1 MDETVNFLYLLELT
15 DFLIKEEKRMTD
27 FEVFLRKAR
36 EQKTDNSSINFL
48 PINSEDRAIIEKL
61 EKDGLIKNARYI
73 GMKAVGFDLT
83 YDGLHYFD

>member
-27 FEVFLRKAR
+27 FEVFLRKER
-36 EQKTDNSSINFL
+36 EQKTDNSSINLL

-61 EKDGLIKNARYI
+61 EKDDLIKNVRYI
-73 GMKAVGFDLT
+73 GMKAGGFDLT